1 MRLIRGDMN
10 KPNLNPQTYQADA
23 QPVVSTFQPMPVTN
37 TLGTDRRLIVLLP
50 SDIDYSAVTRKIWEL
65 AHTAGMQVQLIG
77 LCEDTTEEQAH
88 RRGLINI
95 ASLLQDGSIF
105 AEAKVA
111 IGTNWMAVV
120 KSNYKPGDAIVCFA
134 EQRTGLLNR
143 PLSQVLES
151 NFNATVYILSNST
164 PQRVRSN
171 VLSQVST
178 WFGFITIILGFG
190 ILQANIVQLPKG
202 WLQSFLLVFS
212 IIPEFWLIS
221 VWHNH
226 FR

>member
-1 MRLIRGDMN
+1 MN

-151 NFNATVYILSNST
+151 NNDHPWLWHTASQHRST
-164 PQRVRSN
+164 P
-171 VLSQVST
+171 
-178 WFGFITIILGFG
+178 
-190 ILQANIVQLPKG
+190 KG
-202 WLQSFLLVFS
+202 LASKFPTRLF
-212 IIPEFWLIS
+212 
-221 VWHNH
+221 NH
-226 FR
+226 P

>member
-10 KPNLNPQTYQADA
+10 KHNLTRQTYPTDA
-23 QPVVSTFQPMPVTN
+23 QPVVSTFQPLPVTT
-37 TLGTDRRLIVLLP
+37 TLGTDRRLIVLVP
-50 SDIDYSAVTRKIWEL
+50 ADIDCGATVRRIWEL
-65 AHTAGMQVQLIG
+65 ANAGSMHIQLLG
-77 LCEDTTEEQAH
+77 LCEDPAEEPAL
-88 RRGLINI
+88 RRRLIGM
-95 ASLLQDGSIF
+95 ASLLQDGSIS

-143 PLSQVLES
+143 PLNQVLES
-151 NFNATVYILSNST
+151 NFNATVYIFST
-164 PQRVRSN
+164 LAPQRVKSN
-171 VLSQVST
+171 ALSQVGA
-178 WFGFITIILGFG
+178 WLGFIAIILGFG

-221 VWHNH
+221 VWHTH